1 MFVHVATYSLAIP
14 MIQENIENET
24 VNASIVTSSKPS
36 EFSRIHRGYVVAPN
50 FFFSSDLVKFF
61 IMVHQVTNVS
71 SFIEC
76 LELFLNFGHIFVGPS
91 DVIPL
96 AISDIHSQ
104 ETHISLCFIF
114 RSFTS

>member
-1 MFVHVATYSLAIP
+1 MLASLH
-14 MIQENIENET
+14 Q
-24 VNASIVTSSKPS
+24 VSHQSSLVYIVV
-36 EFSRIHRGYVVAPN
+36 VVAPN

-96 AISDIHSQ
+96 AISDIHS
-104 ETHISLCFIF
+104 
-114 RSFTS
+114 